1 VSDAGRLEGG
11 GFARMTFLLVLG
23 PGLPDA
29 LSAQRPAVAA
39 DFLGVTRCDG
49 DTAVSQVRP
58 DLTDSALVA
67 QVEAHERVH
76 RMQAGEYPS
85 CRAFLASLQSA
96 RRIIDVE
103 LPAYCAQWR
112 VAVAQGADPADTR
125 REYAW
130 RLAAQSGAMENRLD
144 VLGRFERECS

>member
-1 VSDAGRLEGG
+1 VSDAIV
-11 GFARMTFLLVLG
+11 MWFLLTLAL
-23 PGLPDA
+23 GLPSA

-49 DTAVSQVRP
+49 DTAVSRIRP

-76 RMQAGEYPS
+76 RMQASGYPS
-85 CRAFLASLQSA
+85 CQAFLATLRSA
-96 RRIIDVE
+96 RRIIEVE
-103 LPAYCAQWR
+103 LPAYCAQWH
-112 VAVAQGADPADTR
+112 VAVGQGADPADTR

-144 VLGRFERECS
+144 ILARLERECS

>member
-1 VSDAGRLEGG
+1 MQMGSYL
-11 GFARMTFLLVLG
+11 FATRMTLFLVLG
-23 PGLPDA
+23 LGLPGA

-49 DTAVSQVRP
+49 DTAVSQVRS

-76 RMQAGEYPS
+76 RMQAAEYPS
-85 CRAFLASLQSA
+85 CGAFLASLVSA

-103 LPAYCAQWR
+103 MPAYCAQWH

-144 VLGRFERECS
+144 ILARFERECS

>member
-1 VSDAGRLEGG
+1 VSDRRLMPE
-11 GFARMTFLLVLG
+11 TPWLWLLAFGLAL
-23 PGLPDA
+23 PGA
-29 LSAQRPAVAA
+29 LSAQRPAVTA
-39 DFLGVTRCDG
+39 DFLGITRCDA
-49 DTAVSQVRP
+49 DTAVSQVRS

-76 RMQAGEYPS
+76 RAQAAGYPS
-85 CRAFLASLQSA
+85 CRAFLATLRTA
-96 RRIIDVE
+96 RSIIDVE

-112 VAVAQGADPADTR
+112 VAVVQGADPADTR

-144 VLGRFERECS
+144 ILARFERECS